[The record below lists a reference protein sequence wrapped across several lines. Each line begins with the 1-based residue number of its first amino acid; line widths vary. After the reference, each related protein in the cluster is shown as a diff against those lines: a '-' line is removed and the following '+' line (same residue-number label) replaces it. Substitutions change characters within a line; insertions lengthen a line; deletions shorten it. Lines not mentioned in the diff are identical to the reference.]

1 MLARPAIQLCKN
13 NFMCLSGGK
22 INKSSN
28 TKVKNE
34 TVPFYTGFT
43 STPNQ
48 ESYINSLNSKRLTI
62 AHGPAGTGKTMLAC
76 AHAIQE
82 LNTGMYRKVIIT
94 RPAVAVDEEH
104 GYLPGDL
111 NQKMLPWMIP
121 IYDNF
126 TMFTTKN
133 NLDYH
138 IDSGKIEIA
147 PLSFIRGRTFHNTL
161 VIADEMQNST
171 KNQMKT
177 LLTRIGTESSMIVTG
192 DLQQCDLDIDETNG
206 LLDFIERFENYSEN
220 TKEDDD
226 DFVGI
231 IELDANDIQRSDT
244 VKHILDIYDHDMMK
258 K

>member
-1 MLARPAIQLCKN
+1 MLVRSVIQLCKN
-13 NFMCLSGGK
+13 NVMCLSGGK
-22 INKSSN
+22 IKKTSN

-34 TVPFYTGFT
+34 RTPLYTGFT
-43 STPNQ
+43 STHNQ
-48 ESYINSLNSKRLTI
+48 ELYLQSLSNKKVTI

-82 LNTGMYRKVIIT
+82 LNSGMYDKVIIT
-94 RPAVAVDEEH
+94 RPAVALDEEH

-111 NQKMLPWMIP
+111 NEKMLPWMIP

-126 TMFTTKN
+126 MMFTTKN
-133 NLDYH
+133 NLEYH
-138 IDSGKIEIA
+138 IESGKIEIA

-171 KNQMKT
+171 NNQMKT

-192 DLQQCDLDIDETNG
+192 DLQQCDLDVGETNG
-206 LLDFIERFENYSEN
+206 LLDFIERFKDYSVDE
-220 TKEDDD
+220 EIDD
-226 DFVGI
+226 DFICV
-231 IELDANDIQRSDT
+231 IELDTNDIQRSDT

>member
-1 MLARPAIQLCKN
+1 MFAKPVIQFYRN
-13 NFMCLSGGK
+13 NIMSLYGGK
-22 INKSSN
+22 VKRASS
-28 TKVKNE
+28 TKIKNE
-34 TVPFYTGFT
+34 ISPLYTGFV

-48 ESYINSLNSKRLTI
+48 EAYLHSLNNKKITI
-62 AHGPAGTGKTMLAC
+62 VHGPAGTGKTMLAC
-76 AHAIQE
+76 AHAIE
-82 LNTGMYRKVIIT
+82 EITSGMYRKVIIT

-111 NQKMLPWMIP
+111 NQKMLPWMMP
-121 IYDNF
+121 LYDNF

-133 NLDYH
+133 NLDYY
-138 IDSGKIEIA
+138 IDSGKIEIV

-192 DLQQCDLDIDETNG
+192 DLQQCDLDIDESNG
-206 LLDFIERFENYSEN
+206 LFDFIERFENYSKN
-220 TKEDDD
+220 TLIDN
-226 DFVGI
+226 DFIGL
-231 IELDANDIQRSDT
+231 IELDADDIQRSDA
-244 VKHILDIYDHDMMK
+244 VKHILDIYDHDLIK

>member
-1 MLARPAIQLCKN
+1 MLSNSVIHACKN
-13 NFMCLSGGK
+13 NIRCLSSGK
-22 INKSSN
+22 MKRNFT
-28 TKVKNE
+28 TKVKHKI
-34 TVPFYTGFT
+34 TPFYTGFT

-48 ESYINSLNSKRLTI
+48 ESYLHSLNNNKITI
-62 AHGPAGTGKTMLAC
+62 VHGPAGTGKTMLAC

-82 LNTGMYRKVIIT
+82 MNSGMYTKVIIT

-126 TMFTTKN
+126 TMFTTSGS
-133 NLDYH
+133 LDYYL
-138 IDSGKIEIA
+138 DSGKIEIS

-161 VIADEMQNST
+161 IIADEMQNST

-177 LLTRIGTESSMIVTG
+177 LLTRIGTGTSMIITG
-192 DLQQCDLDIDETNG
+192 DLQQCDLDTSETNG
-206 LLDFIERFENYSEN
+206 LLDFIERFKNFSKHEE
-220 TKEDDD
+220 TKDIFMD
-226 DFVGI
+226 V
-231 IELDANDIQRSDT
+231 IELDSNDIQRSDT
-244 VKHILDIYDHDMMK
+244 VKHILDIYDYDMMK

>member
-1 MLARPAIQLCKN
+1 MLARSVIQLCKN
-13 NFMCLSGGK
+13 NILCLSGGK
-22 INKSSN
+22 MKQTSN
-28 TKVKNE
+28 AKVKNE
-34 TVPFYTGFT
+34 STPLYTGFK
-43 STPNQ
+43 STHNQ
-48 ESYINSLNSKRLTI
+48 ELYLESLSNKKVTI

-82 LNTGMYRKVIIT
+82 LNSGMYRKVIIT
-94 RPAVAVDEEH
+94 RPAVALDEEH

-111 NQKMLPWMIP
+111 NRKMLPWMIP

-126 TMFTTKN
+126 MMFTTKN

-147 PLSFIRGRTFHNTL
+147 PLSFIRGRTFHNTI

-177 LLTRIGTESSMIVTG
+177 LLTRIGTESCMIVTG
-192 DLQQCDLDIDETNG
+192 DLQQCDLDVGETNG
-206 LLDFIERFENYSEN
+206 LLDFIERFKNYTVN
-220 TKEDDD
+220 KKTDDE
-226 DFVGI
+226 FISI
-231 IELDANDIQRSDT
+231 IELDTNDIQRSDT
-244 VKHILDIYDHDMMK
+244 VKHILDIYDHDMIK

>member
-1 MLARPAIQLCKN
+1 MLARSAIHLCKN
-13 NFMCLSGGK
+13 NVMCLSGGK

-34 TVPFYTGFT
+34 IVPLYTGFT
-43 STPNQ
+43 STSNQ
-48 ESYINSLNSKRLTI
+48 DSYLHSLNNKRLTI

-82 LNTGMYRKVIIT
+82 LNSGMYRKVIIT

-192 DLQQCDLDIDETNG
+192 DLQQCDLDKDQTNG
-206 LLDFIERFENYSEN
+206 LLDFIERFEDYSKNEI
-220 TKEDDD
+220 TDDG
-226 DFVGI
+226 FIGI

-244 VKHILDIYDHDMMK
+244 VKHILDIYDHDMIK

>member
-1 MLARPAIQLCKN
+1 MLARATISLCKN
-13 NFMCLSGGK
+13 NVMCLSGGK
-22 INKSSN
+22 IMKKSN
-28 TKVKNE
+28 IKVKNE
-34 TVPFYTGFT
+34 ITPLYTGFT

-48 ESYINSLNSKRLTI
+48 ELYLGSLNSKKLTI
-62 AHGPAGTGKTMLAC
+62 VHGPAGTGKTMLAC

-82 LNTGMYRKVIIT
+82 MNTGMYRRIVIT

-126 TMFTTKN
+126 TMFTTKT
-133 NLDYH
+133 NLDHY
-138 IDSGKIEIA
+138 IDSGKIEIV

-192 DLQQCDLDIDETNG
+192 DLQQCDLDINETSG
-206 LLDFIERFENYSEN
+206 LLDFIERFENYSGN
-220 TKEDDD
+220 TETDD
-226 DFVGI
+226 DFIGV

-244 VKHILDIYDHDMMK
+244 VKHILDIYDHDMIK

>member
-1 MLARPAIQLCKN
+1 MLARPATQLCKN
-13 NFMCLSGGK
+13 NVICLSGGK

-28 TKVKNE
+28 MKVKNE
-34 TVPFYTGFT
+34 TVPLYTGFT

-48 ESYINSLNSKRLTI
+48 ELYINSLNSKRLTI

-133 NLDYH
+133 NLDYQ

-206 LLDFIERFENYSEN
+206 LLDFIKRFESYNNDTE
-220 TKEDDD
+220 TDD
-226 DFVGI
+226 DFIGV

>member
-1 MLARPAIQLCKN
+1 MLARTAINLYKTN
-13 NFMCLSGGK
+13 TWCLTGGRMK
-22 INKSSN
+22 KVAN
-28 TKVKNE
+28 TKANNE
-34 TVPFYTGFT
+34 TTPLYTGFT

-48 ESYINSLNSKRLTI
+48 ESYLNSLNSKRLTI

-82 LNTGMYRKVIIT
+82 MNSGMYRKVIIT

-133 NLDYH
+133 NLDYY

-192 DLQQCDLDIDETNG
+192 DLEQCDLDVGETNG
-206 LLDFIERFENYSEN
+206 LLDFIERFENYSKN
-220 TKEDDD
+220 AKTDDA
-226 DFVGI
+226 FVGVVK
-231 IELDANDIQRSDT
+231 LDANDIQRSDT
-244 VKHILDIYDHDMMK
+244 VKHILDIYDHDIIK

>member
-1 MLARPAIQLCKN
+1 MLARTALLCKN
-13 NFMCLSGGK
+13 NVRCLSGERK
-22 INKSSN
+22 RASN
-28 TKVKNE
+28 TRVKNGI
-34 TVPFYTGFT
+34 TPLYTGFT

-48 ESYINSLNSKRLTI
+48 ESYTSSLNSKGLTI
-62 AHGPAGTGKTMLAC
+62 VHGPAGTGKTMLAC

-82 LNTGMYRKVIIT
+82 LNTGTYRRVIIT

-133 NLDYH
+133 NLEHH
-138 IDSGKIEIA
+138 IDSGKIEIV

-177 LLTRIGTESSMIVTG
+177 LLTRIGSESSMIVTG
-192 DLQQCDLDIDETNG
+192 DLQQCDLDTSETNG
-206 LLDFIERFENYSEN
+206 LLDFINRFENYSEN
-220 TKEDDD
+220 SEKDDALIS
-226 DFVGI
+226 V
-231 IELDANDIQRSDT
+231 IELDSNDIQRSDT
-244 VKHILDIYDHDMMK
+244 VKHILDIYDSDKMK